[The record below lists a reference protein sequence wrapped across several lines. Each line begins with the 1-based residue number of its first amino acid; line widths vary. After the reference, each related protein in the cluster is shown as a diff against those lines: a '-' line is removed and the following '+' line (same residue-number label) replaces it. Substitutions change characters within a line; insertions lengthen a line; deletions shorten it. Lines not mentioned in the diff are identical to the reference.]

1 MRTTVKPAKENEAT
15 ILLRVLCNEDGQLP
29 PEVARYLLDRQ
40 FSDRD
45 KARMHDLTV
54 RNQEGSLSP
63 GEREELF
70 AFVNAG
76 DLLGILKSRA
86 RRTLNIKLQKRPAS

>member
-1 MRTTVKPAKENEAT
+1 STITTHTRETEAT
-15 ILLRVLCNEDGQLP
+15 ILIRALCNEDGLLP

-45 KARMHDLTV
+45 KARMHDLAV
-54 RNQEGSLSP
+54 RNQEDALSP
-63 GEREELF
+63 AEKEELF

-76 DLLGILKSRA
+76 DLLGILKSKA
-86 RRTLNIKLQKRPAS
+86 RRTLNIKPKKRPAS

>member
-1 MRTTVKPAKENEAT
+1 MSTTAKPARENEAT

-29 PEVARYLLDRQ
+29 LEVARYLLDRQ

-45 KARMHDLTV
+45 KARMHDLAI

-63 GEREELF
+63 AEREELF
-70 AFVNAG
+70 AFVNTG

>member
-1 MRTTVKPAKENEAT
+1 MSTATNPAQDDEAT

-29 PEVARYLLDRQ
+29 PEVARYILDRH

-45 KARMHDLTV
+45 KARMHDLAV

-63 GEREELF
+63 AER
-70 AFVNAG
+70 
-76 DLLGILKSRA
+76 
-86 RRTLNIKLQKRPAS
+86 